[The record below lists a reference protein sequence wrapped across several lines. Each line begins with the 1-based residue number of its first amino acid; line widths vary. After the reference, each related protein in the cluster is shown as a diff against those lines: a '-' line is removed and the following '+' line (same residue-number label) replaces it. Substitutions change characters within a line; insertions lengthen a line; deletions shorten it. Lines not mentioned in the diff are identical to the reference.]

1 MFVSGILQST
11 VMTIFITKIVGS
23 LSASESSFGWSLY
36 LELTTLITS
45 WFLLIIQIVVG
56 CCCEYRYYEIS
67 NYYWWSTFLSINTL
81 YFFGT
86 IFINNLP
93 LRTKDKILIKKIWC
107 ITFMRVDLKHSVASA
122 NCLLQI
128 LTEIYNWSFKIG
140 FDMT

>member
-93 LRTKDKILIKKIWC
+93 LRTKDKILIKKNMMYYLYESWSKAFC
-107 ITFMRVDLKHSVASA
+107 CKCQLFITDSHR
-122 NCLLQI
+122 NI
-128 LTEIYNWSFKIG
+128 
-140 FDMT
+140 